1 MPVPPTTT
9 PGEWRALARRPGYR
23 GFVVTVSLSRMVGT
37 MFNTAG
43 VLLVLDR
50 TGSAVLA
57 GAVAAAAVLPGA
69 LAGPLLG
76 AWLDVARR
84 RRVLIVCDQL
94 ISVAALAAMLA
105 LAGHAANWTI
115 PAVAVLYSITRPFST
130 GSFISAL
137 AELAGPA
144 LLDRASAVEATSIN
158 LSIVVGPALAGAL
171 AGAVGAA
178 RVVALQAALTVLVAA
193 AIALNP
199 AFEARP
205 AERVT
210 SVGRAL
216 RAGTRALLGNPL
228 LRDIGIA
235 SMLASFS
242 WGLMLIAFPLYAAGT
257 LHAGRSAGGYLW
269 AAVALGSIVGT
280 FVLAGGPSRRRVV
293 LSYVAYGLSALLW
306 SLAGT
311 LLVGFALIL
320 LTGLLEGPAY
330 AGSIALR
337 QRHAPAAART
347 QVLNTLAGLSQ
358 VAMSGGAVLGG
369 ALPSTT
375 AAFAAFAAAGLVAAA
390 IVGHAGRSPASLR
403 AP

>member
-1 MPVPPTTT
+1 MT

-23 GFVVTVSLSRMVGT
+23 GFVITVSLSRMVGT

-105 LAGHAANWTI
+105 LAGHAANWTV

-178 RVVALQAALTVLVAA
+178 RVVELQAALTVLVAA

-205 AERVT
+205 AARVT

-216 RAGTRALLGNPL
+216 REGTRALLGNPL

-235 SMLASFS
+235 GMLASFS

-280 FVLAGGPSRRRVV
+280 FVLSGGPSRRRVV

-347 QVLNTLAGLSQ
+347 QVLNTMAGLSQ
-358 VAMSGGAVLGG
+358 VAMSAGAVLGG

-375 AAFAAFAAAGLVAAA
+375 GAFAAFAAANLVAAA
-390 IVGHAGRSPASLR
+390 IVGLAGPRGSLK
-403 AP
+403 